1 MANKKRIRARRKSGQ
16 FKADD
21 PMTKEINEAY
31 QQTHDS
37 VPEKSAVMQGP
48 TPIEVLGT
56 QIPINTRDRIVIGV
70 GISAIMIIIV
80 LFLIL

>member
-31 QQTHDS
+31 QQTQDS

-56 QIPINTRDRIVIGV
+56 QIPSNTRDRIVIGGCLLIFV
-70 GISAIMIIIV
+70 CVIIA
-80 LFLIL
+80 FLL